1 MKYAKRRW
9 VGEEALGGGLGGGA
23 GSGAVAPRQQGLTLV
38 HFSAQ
43 LEPCLTQ
50 ADTLQTLNPLTPPL
64 HGLHNPHAHPLSHT
78 KRSS

>member
-1 MKYAKRRW
+1 VRRMLSCW
-9 VGEEALGGGLGGGA
+9 
-23 GSGAVAPRQQGLTLV
+23 RQGLKLV

-50 ADTLQTLNPLTPPL
+50 ENTLYTLKHPLIPPFY
-64 HGLHNPHAHPLSHT
+64 GLHNPYAHPLSHT